1 MCYIL
6 KMGRRSDR
14 SVRKERDT
22 QSVTAGQGRDAQ
34 REHILVET
42 PQETSNA
49 IARIKGLFID
59 IERKINEER
68 KQKNTN
74 AVALGARSAS
84 ANKNQKRPTDPSGSS
99 TSPPPA

>member
-1 MCYIL
+1 MLHIDG
-6 KMGRRSDR
+6 KAIRSQR
-14 SVRKERDT
+14 EERDT
-22 QSVTAGQGRDAQ
+22 QSVTAGHGRDAQ

-49 IARIKGLFID
+49 IARIKALFID

-68 KQKNTN
+68 NQKNPN

-84 ANKNQKRPTDPSGSS
+84 ANKNQKRPTEPSGSS
-99 TSPPPA
+99 TSSPPA